1 MDKLTGCLLQEIALF
16 VATGIVLPALYL
28 SNRTF
33 SFSPCCPVPPGAA
46 RRGERHDAD
55 SQRGDR
61 HGDSRPFLPLFFDS
75 FLSHYFWGGN
85 GVGCKEA
92 AIMAIIIR
100 NYLLVAN
107 RVVPFFPAG
116 EACLKNPF
124 A

>member
-1 MDKLTGCLLQEIALF
+1 M
-16 VATGIVLPALYL
+16 
-28 SNRTF
+28 
-33 SFSPCCPVPPGAA
+33 PPGVANVMMQTPNA
-46 RRGERHDAD
+46 VTVTETPVLFF
-55 SQRGDR
+55 
-61 HGDSRPFLPLFFDS
+61 PFFFDS